1 MPQLNAAQLAQA
13 NARLHPLILQL
24 ASATVPLCQP
34 NHKRLPV
41 PAGSGVL
48 FRVGQRRFLLSA
60 SHVFD
65 PALPEV
71 PIHAVT
77 PGGFVALSRVRWRTR
92 PITSDGIADRTDLS
106 IVPLGDTLADQW
118 ASCRFL
124 ELDDIDPYGE
134 SEELEPATGFLAIG
148 YPNTKQPR
156 IAQGGFYSPFAHHF
170 LTHREPIE
178 QDNILGANPEL
189 HIAVGFD
196 PRDFVGQV
204 TVPQLP
210 HPLGMSGGGLWR
222 IANAV
227 TTERPHA
234 KLVGVL
240 IEYHERVRII
250 LATRVACGP

>member
-92 PITSDGIADRTDLS
+92 PITSDRIADRTDLS

-124 ELDDIDPYGE
+124 ELDDIDLYGE
-134 SEELEPATGFLAIG
+134 SEELEPATAFWQLGIQT
-148 YPNTKQPR
+148 P
-156 IAQGGFYSPFAHHF
+156 SS
-170 LTHREPIE
+170 RESRKA
-178 QDNILGANPEL
+178 DFILPS
-189 HIAVGFD
+189 HI
-196 PRDFVGQV
+196 
-204 TVPQLP
+204 T
-210 HPLGMSGGGLWR
+210 S
-222 IANAV
+222 
-227 TTERPHA
+227 
-234 KLVGVL
+234 
-240 IEYHERVRII
+240 
-250 LATRVACGP
+250 